1 MRGQKGW
8 TRWRRPKTHDTGFR
22 QRVFCGLG
30 LAIWSSR
37 RFAQPKSALFPDGR
51 GRVRQKRD
59 TILSKELQATR
70 VLAFVFFLRDHFL
83 SAKFVV
89 GTMDQDHMDQDD
101 VDPRRM
107 ACLGDLPPELLEII
121 SGFLVSLRDL
131 GAWAMATGLPIPAKW
146 LCAAAQAHGYH
157 ERLVEAGAP
166 LAVVVHLLQCG
177 TLCPCTSF
185 VSVAACGGRVDVME
199 HVWSIS
205 GAAKSERDTCVNRLS
220 HMYGYV
226 SKSSCMRE
234 AVRAVINTDRRD
246 ILCWLLAKGC
256 RDTRSWMCTSGTVE
270 KAIKFGLKKAYADVV
285 CGGHALGRA
294 HDKRI
299 CAGTCAWYMEKA
311 IVKDR
316 PRILAMLA
324 AANCRAIDTLSNRH
338 LGKAIAK
345 GSLGV
350 AQWLAG
356 AIKGP
361 VIVDNNSMQKA
372 AVRGHVGTLAF
383 AHDSGL
389 AECPPNA
396 LLDAAAKGRLDVLA
410 WAAGEG
416 TQPPARPLA
425 PWYGTHLAY
434 AAAAK
439 GRCNILEWMAAR
451 SDANRTL
458 GVGVARKALAS
469 DMWTCAVML
478 HDRGL
483 APFGTW
489 DALTTAARHNDIHT
503 VSNIAWCGG
512 RCDTATWTAALCRS
526 QDDIVSFLYGQFG
539 TVGLQEAIDAVAGLD
554 VAREPVVWLAAN
566 VPAVCVA
573 QLVQQQR
580 ATKVCGIRPP
590 VSECSCAACSSS
602 AITTV

>member
-1 MRGQKGW
+1 
-8 TRWRRPKTHDTGFR
+8 
-22 QRVFCGLG
+22 
-30 LAIWSSR
+30 
-37 RFAQPKSALFPDGR
+37 
-51 GRVRQKRD
+51 
-59 TILSKELQATR
+59 
-70 VLAFVFFLRDHFL
+70 
-83 SAKFVV
+83 
-89 GTMDQDHMDQDD
+89 MDQDHMDQDD

-107 ACLGDLPPELLEII
+107 ACLGDLPPELLEMI

-131 GAWAMATGLPIPAKW
+131 GAWAIATGLPIPAKW

-157 ERLVEAGAP
+157 ERLVKAGAP
-166 LAVVVHLLQCG
+166 LAVVMYFLHCG
-177 TLCPCTSF
+177 TLCPCASF
-185 VSVAACGGRVDVME
+185 VPVAACGGRVDVME

-205 GAAKSERDTCVNRLS
+205 VTAKSERDMCVNRLS

-226 SKSSCMRE
+226 SKSSCMSE

-338 LGKAIAK
+338 LSQAIAK

-372 AVRGHVGTLAF
+372 AARGHVGTLAF
-383 AHDSGL
+383 AHDRGL
-389 AECPPNA
+389 CDCPLNA
-396 LLDAAAKGRLDVLA
+396 LLDAAAKGRLDVLV

-416 TQPPARPLA
+416 AQPPARPLA

-439 GRCNILEWMAAR
+439 GRRNILEWMAAR
-451 SDANRTL
+451 PDAHRTL

-469 DMWTCAVML
+469 DMWTCAFIL

-489 DALTTAARHNDIHT
+489 DALTTAVQYSDTDIVRGVARR
-503 VSNIAWCGG
+503 GG

-526 QDDIVSFLYGQFG
+526 RNDIVSFLCERFG

-554 VAREPVVWLAAN
+554 FEREPVAWLAAN

-580 ATKVCGIRPP
+580 ATKVCGIRPL
-590 VSECSCAACSSS
+590 VGECSCAACSSP
-602 AITTV
+602 ATAV